1 MDRRRTQN
9 LHALKIHCRS
19 EPARDSSLSVTS
31 MPHVPPP
38 SRAGSL
44 LHWIVVGHKICVRWR
59 STVRASLLAIALC
72 QSHQCR
78 MCCRHREQAHSYIGS
93 SSNTKSSC
101 AGDPLWE

>member
-9 LHALKIHCRS
+9 LRALEIHCGS

-31 MPHVPPP
+31 IPNVPPP

-44 LHWIVVGHKICVRWR
+44 LHWIVVEHEIRMRWR
-59 STVRASLLAIALC
+59 STVGASLLAIALC

-78 MCCRHREQAHSYIGS
+78 MCCRHREQAHSCIGS
-93 SSNTKSSC
+93 SSNTKSAC
-101 AGDPLWE
+101 AKDPL